1 MKDSRA
7 FQQDKRNPGEGR
19 PLYRMFNSIPRRY
32 DFMNRLLTLRFDE
45 IWRKKATRF
54 CLQDDPGAVMD
65 LCTGTGDLAVRL
77 AGKANK
83 HTKITALDFSENMLE
98 IAAEKAKNKK
108 FGDRIEFVHGDASEM
123 PFLDESFDSIGIAFA
138 FRNLTFK
145 NPLGEKAVAE
155 VYRVLRNGGRF
166 VITESSQP
174 RNPLMIWVFRNY
186 LKLVVD
192 KFGGKLSGHQS
203 AYHYLAHSA
212 LNYYH
217 PKEVEQ
223 LLKNVGFS
231 NVKSIP
237 LMGGIA
243 AIHVATK

>member
-7 FQQDKRNPGEGR
+7 FQQGKNNPGEGR

-45 IWRKKATRF
+45 VWRKKACRL
-54 CLQDDPGAVMD
+54 CLQGEPEAVMD

-77 AGKANK
+77 AGKANE

-98 IAAEKAKNKK
+98 IAAEKATHRKL
-108 FGDRIEFVHGDASEM
+108 GDRIEFVYGDASEM
-123 PFLDESFDSIGIAFA
+123 PFHDETFDSIGIAFA

-155 VYRVLRNGGRF
+155 VYRVLRKGGRF

-174 RNPLMIWVFRNY
+174 RNSLMRWVFRNY

-192 KFGGKLSGHQS
+192 KFGGRISGHRS

-217 PKEVEQ
+217 PEEVEQ
-223 LLKNVGFS
+223 LLKNAGFP

-243 AIHVATK
+243 SIHVATK